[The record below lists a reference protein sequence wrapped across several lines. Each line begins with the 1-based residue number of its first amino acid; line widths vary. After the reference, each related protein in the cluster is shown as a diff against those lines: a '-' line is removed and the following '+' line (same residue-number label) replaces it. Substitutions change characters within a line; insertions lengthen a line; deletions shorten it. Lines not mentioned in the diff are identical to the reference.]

1 MSYEAWG
8 EPDDSPFEAAI
19 EAGWH
24 NPEDLSQAVK
34 DVWLERDRQI
44 HDEKFDL
51 EHDDKQ
57 NMNGQLVKAA
67 EAYIAHNNLPAKE
80 RARVASWSMWPWDPS
95 WWKPKD
101 RRTDL
106 VRAAALIIAEIE
118 RMDRASE
125 RAQQQGEKA

>member
-8 EPDDSPFEAAI
+8 DNDDNPFEAAI

-44 HDEKFDL
+44 HDKKFSP
-51 EHDDKQ
+51 EHDDTYTAR
-57 NMNGQLVKAA
+57 QLIRAA
-67 EAYIAHNNLPAKE
+67 VSYAQRAALSDEHRRLEQSRE
-80 RARVASWSMWPWDPS
+80 RIPHSWPWDAS

-106 VRAAALIIAEIE
+106 VRAAALLIAEIE
-118 RMDRASE
+118 RMDRAE
-125 RAQQQGEKA
+125 GKP